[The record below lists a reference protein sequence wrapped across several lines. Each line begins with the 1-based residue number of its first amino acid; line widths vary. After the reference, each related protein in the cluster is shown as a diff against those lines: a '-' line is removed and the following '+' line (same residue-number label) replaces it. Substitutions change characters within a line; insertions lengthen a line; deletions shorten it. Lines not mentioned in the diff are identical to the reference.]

1 MQALPA
7 KRLIPLLLLVFLV
20 FVSACADQTTQVITP
35 PSTDPS
41 ALSAMIAITDTLQS
55 QSADVTVKLTVKSDP
70 SQILQLN
77 AQESLSCDNVAL
89 KWNTDNEDYEAHVS
103 QQQAG
108 SAYTITYTYY
118 GKHASITISVP
129 QAPTFTSPI
138 KDTRV
143 PRSAKLTVI
152 YQAQSASQVQID
164 ASDDAGKFI
173 PGSSVKNTGSASLD
187 TSSLAEGLGT
197 LRLVAT
203 YNIKSESVDF
213 SPVPVN
219 YQMIVGTSV
228 IWV

>member
-7 KRLIPLLLLVFLV
+7 KRFIPFLLLVFLI
-20 FVSACADQTTQVITP
+20 FVSACNDQTTQVIKP
-35 PSTDPS
+35 LPTDPS
-41 ALSAMIAITDTLQS
+41 ALNAKIAITDTVQS
-55 QSADVTVKLTVKSDP
+55 QSADVTVKLTVKGDP

-77 AQESLSCDNVAL
+77 AQESLSCDNMAL
-89 KWNTDNEDYEAHVS
+89 KWNTDNEEYEAHVS

-108 SAYTITYTYY
+108 SLYTITYAYY
-118 GKHASITISVP
+118 GKHASITVSVP

-138 KDTRV
+138 KDTMV

-173 PGSSVKNTGSASLD
+173 PGSSVKNTGSTSID
-187 TSSLAEGLGT
+187 TSTLTEGLGT
-197 LRLVAT
+197 LRLVAI
-203 YNIKSESVDF
+203 YNVKPESVDF